1 MKQERKPRW
10 KMTDA
15 EKSRAW
21 KAKDNSP
28 IQFYKGRAAMRT
40 ETKLIFLVALIAAF
54 ALGLVTAS
62 YLQPSSIPNVILRQ
76 LPAAEKFESSIN
88 IVAARAQGEV
98 GVVSQATAEII
109 EGKGRVLFSLNP
121 FVEPDTQQSAETA
134 VAVAQQFTG
143 KSLADRDVI
152 YGIENIDAQLVGGP
166 SAGAALTVVTI
177 AALEG
182 KKVKEDVAITG
193 TIQPDG
199 SIGQIGGVIEKASAC
214 AETGL
219 RLFLVPKGQMNLTY
233 YEQQVQEEKR
243 GFVTIQRIRYIPK
256 TLNLSDYA
264 KEQGWTLEVK
274 EVSNIQEAV
283 NLLIE

>member
-1 MKQERKPRW
+1 MKKEKKPRW
-10 KMTDA
+10 ISD
-15 EKSRAW
+15 S
-21 KAKDNSP
+21 SP
-28 IQFYKGRAAMRT
+28 SSFNTGGAGMPI
-40 ETKLIFLVALIAAF
+40 ETKLFIVIALIATF

-62 YLQPSSIPNVILRQ
+62 YLQPSSIPSVILRQ
-76 LPAAEKFESSIN
+76 LPLAEKFESSIN

-134 VAVAQQFTG
+134 AAVAENFTG

-166 SAGAALTVVTI
+166 SAGAALAVATI

-182 KKVKEDVAITG
+182 KKVREDAAITG
-193 TIQPDG
+193 TIQADG
-199 SIGQIGGVIEKASAC
+199 SIGQIGGVIEKAAAS

-219 RLFLVPKGQMNLTY
+219 KLFIVPKGQIELTY
-233 YEQQVQEEKR
+233 YEQLVQEEKR
-243 GFVTIQRIRYIPK
+243 GFVTIRRVRYIPK
-256 TLNLSDYA
+256 TLNLNDYA
-264 KEQGWTLEVK
+264 QEQGWNLEVK

-283 NLLIE
+283 NLLIA

>member
-1 MKQERKPRW
+1 MKPERKPRW
-10 KMTDA
+10 ASDSDSVSFCKGGAGM
-15 EKSRAW
+15 
-21 KAKDNSP
+21 P
-28 IQFYKGRAAMRT
+28 I
-40 ETKLIFLVALIAAF
+40 ETKLFILVALIAAF

-62 YLQPSSIPNVILRQ
+62 YLQPSSIPSVILKQ

-98 GVVSQATAEII
+98 GVVSQATVEVI

-134 VAVAQQFTG
+134 AAVAENLTG

-166 SAGAALTVVTI
+166 SAGAALTVATI

-182 KKVKEDVAITG
+182 KQVREDAAITG
-193 TIQPDG
+193 TIQADG
-199 SIGQIGGVIEKASAC
+199 SIGQIGGVLEKAAAC
-214 AETGL
+214 AENSL
-219 RLFLVPKGQMNLTY
+219 SLFLVPKGQLNLTY

-256 TLNLSDYA
+256 TLNLGDYA
-264 KEQGWTLEVK
+264 QEQGWSLEVR

-283 NLLIE
+283 NLLIT